1 MILDDVL
8 YFVVD
13 DTTRP
18 KYEEKGMHPFSYQKK
33 TGVVNVRKYYAAPEE
48 LFEDEEQMTE
58 WAREALETAVK
69 ERAWNNFDNYNEGF
83 LFSVKRSQEEYSCST
98 RRMRTL
104 HWRQKD
110 TLKCRS
116 YFMHVPKLKK

>member
-1 MILDDVL
+1 MIIDDVL

-69 ERAWNNFDNYNEGF
+69 ERAWKNFDNYNEGF
-83 LFSVKRSQEEYSCST
+83 LFSVKRSQEEYSCIYTTNENASLEAK
-98 RRMRTL
+98 R
-104 HWRQKD
+104 HVKV
-110 TLKCRS
+110 LKLFHACS
-116 YFMHVPKLKK
+116 